1 MTAYSTNG
9 WSVGEDKPLGFGRSG
24 GRLRGGAGVA
34 RNDGLFA
41 GACPSHELCA
51 GCCTQRCVG
60 YALRPNGRYGGS
72 WAVARLPW
80 VLVRTD
86 PRRISDHDV
95 LHVASAAA
103 QHLVHSRRSIRAEM
117 ETIRHLDRIRGA
129 LPSAFGIR
137 TSSIPDDDLDAGV

>member
-1 MTAYSTNG
+1 MESRPFSSMTAYSTNG

-72 WAVARLPW
+72 CGERGPAEFGWAVARLLW

-103 QHLVHSRRSIRAEM
+103 QHLVH
-117 ETIRHLDRIRGA
+117 
-129 LPSAFGIR
+129 
-137 TSSIPDDDLDAGV
+137 